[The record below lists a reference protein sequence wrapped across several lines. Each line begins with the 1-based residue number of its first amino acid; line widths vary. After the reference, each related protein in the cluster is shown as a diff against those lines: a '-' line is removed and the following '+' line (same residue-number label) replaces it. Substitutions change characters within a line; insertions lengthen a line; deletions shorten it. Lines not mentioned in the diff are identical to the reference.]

1 LTLQDNHVEQPEQ
14 VPSTG
19 FLSRAANIII
29 RKKVGGNLVGR
40 ALGFSTVAGAGI
52 TDSTVTYP
60 PEPAIAGESST
71 SIEVDEQQRI
81 PKLSFDY
88 AKIIP
93 ETIPTTEK
101 KSFLGKI
108 ARAKRTQSSDPEQE
122 AQPSSGRSRFRLS
135 SKPKKKEESVPTE
148 VKQYPRLWKPSIT
161 PGVPAMPA
169 QSSKPRPPADVTVPP
184 AEPVAIWLVDENLW
198 TAICQFLS
206 TQDVKNLRLV
216 SRLHAR
222 TLAPVQLRN
231 VVVKFDQK
239 FFDTTIFEKHGPN
252 INRFGISFEYDLQGL
267 AYASPKVIEK
277 EQDAWF
283 GKFIWPTEN
292 YPRFPE
298 MQAIEDLVDNNRP
311 LLKQALG
318 KITNASELGLCIDS
332 GHGWI
337 EGPDISD
344 MALFNKRIGQG
355 SKVFGKTFKT
365 EDVWTSFARNE
376 LFRWGQQNTINT
388 TLKSILARQ
397 PSPVS
402 DAKEVHFLDRLKIR
416 DMESFTCQNEQYDF
430 DPECH
435 TGGIA
440 TALDQDPAAAVDPQ
454 ANPLGAAVQN
464 LVDLNQNEAERRL
477 RALSRA
483 RNSNRKLPQWPLIFN
498 GHNLAAEHGGH
509 LSFIQSKI
517 ANPFVSPLTPRILTE
532 AQAQWLM
539 ETVWAQRAFL
549 VAYTTAIITNK
560 DNFRHIHTLRISRLS
575 SGLLPSLE
583 QREFWKSLIGLKR
596 LEMYLSPDW
605 RQEHVIGDKSFM
617 HNMPISPTKAAE
629 RFTDFLRTYITKL
642 ENLHSLTV
650 GYVGGGEHAVGMFAR
665 NQHVLPAPIVDDPKE
680 WLHKHSSKTASPP
693 IKFDHVRDLKFEN
706 CWFTPWMLKAFMEG
720 SRDTSLH
727 SLTLDSVSMT
737 TIHDDN
743 LAAPL
748 TTVADSLR
756 CRHSKEEWPRE
767 NLPSGA
773 AWART
778 LDAITP
784 GKPLS
789 EYKHEAGLID
799 RDGKPIPARR
809 FRGHVQQIVLNSCGY
824 VTISLPNG
832 QASRYNQKS
841 AVIHYE
847 FPMDRGLEIRR
858 ARFHG
863 LVSPNNADMDGRLRE
878 RAAFANE
885 LNDKAN
891 RIMISSDGFPWLGTL
906 TQCIHPIEKRVLEEA
921 WQLKFGWG
929 DDLSRWAAVE
939 DGMFEGGTG
948 RFSGVIRK
956 DSL

>member
-1 LTLQDNHVEQPEQ
+1 
-14 VPSTG
+14 
-19 FLSRAANIII
+19 
-29 RKKVGGNLVGR
+29 
-40 ALGFSTVAGAGI
+40 
-52 TDSTVTYP
+52 
-60 PEPAIAGESST
+60 
-71 SIEVDEQQRI
+71 
-81 PKLSFDY
+81 
-88 AKIIP
+88 
-93 ETIPTTEK
+93 
-101 KSFLGKI
+101 
-108 ARAKRTQSSDPEQE
+108 
-122 AQPSSGRSRFRLS
+122 
-135 SKPKKKEESVPTE
+135 
-148 VKQYPRLWKPSIT
+148 
-161 PGVPAMPA
+161 
-169 QSSKPRPPADVTVPP
+169 
-184 AEPVAIWLVDENLW
+184 
-198 TAICQFLS
+198 
-206 TQDVKNLRLV
+206 
-216 SRLHAR
+216 
-222 TLAPVQLRN
+222 
-231 VVVKFDQK
+231 
-239 FFDTTIFEKHGPN
+239 
-252 INRFGISFEYDLQGL
+252 
-267 AYASPKVIEK
+267 
-277 EQDAWF
+277 
-283 GKFIWPTEN
+283 
-292 YPRFPE
+292 
-298 MQAIEDLVDNNRP
+298 
-311 LLKQALG
+311 
-318 KITNASELGLCIDS
+318 
-332 GHGWI
+332 
-337 EGPDISD
+337 
-344 MALFNKRIGQG
+344 
-355 SKVFGKTFKT
+355 
-365 EDVWTSFARNE
+365 
-376 LFRWGQQNTINT
+376 
-388 TLKSILARQ
+388 
-397 PSPVS
+397 
-402 DAKEVHFLDRLKIR
+402 
-416 DMESFTCQNEQYDF
+416 
-430 DPECH
+430 
-435 TGGIA
+435 
-440 TALDQDPAAAVDPQ
+440 
-454 ANPLGAAVQN
+454 
-464 LVDLNQNEAERRL
+464 
-477 RALSRA
+477 
-483 RNSNRKLPQWPLIFN
+483 
-498 GHNLAAEHGGH
+498 
-509 LSFIQSKI
+509 
-517 ANPFVSPLTPRILTE
+517 
-532 AQAQWLM
+532 
-539 ETVWAQRAFL
+539 

-560 DNFRHIHTLRISRLS
+560 SNFRHIHTLRISRLS
-575 SGLLPSLE
+575 SGLLPCLE

-642 ENLHSLTV
+642 ENLHSLTI

-824 VTISLPNG
+824 VTISLPKG

-847 FPMDRGLEIRR
+847 YAMDRGLEIRR

-863 LVSPNNADMDGRLRE
+863 LVSPNNADADGRLRE
-878 RAAFANE
+878 RAAYANE